1 MEFTS
6 RRSPVLCTHG
16 CAASSQPLASEIG
29 LRVLRAGGNAADA
42 CVAMAAALNVA
53 EPCMTGIGGD
63 AFCLFFDAKSKSVR
77 GLNGSGRC
85 PAALDLAAVRAAG
98 QTAAALDAA
107 SVHCIT
113 TPGAAAAWVDTI
125 ERFGRLPLADVLA
138 PAIAL
143 AEDGVP
149 VNVVSAAC
157 WQAQEEQLTRWA
169 HNPGVA
175 QFLPN
180 GRAPRAGE
188 VLAMPELAAT
198 FRALAAKGKPGF
210 YGGRVARAI
219 AEAVAAN
226 GGRLSEADLAA
237 HVSTFDD
244 PLCVEFEGV
253 RVWELPPNGQGIVA
267 LLALQT
273 LRARLPELRR
283 AAHNSAEYLHLVAE
297 ALRLA
302 FADAAAGAVADPTVD
317 GGAASTLL
325 NDAYARARAALI
337 TPGTAMPTA
346 VAGDAALALHGSD
359 TVYLC
364 AVDADGNACS
374 FINSNYMG
382 FGSGLVPAGCGFTL
396 HNRGANFSLV
406 DGHPNALGPG
416 KRPFHTIIPGMLT
429 AAADGGGDELVAAFG
444 VMGGFMQPQGHVQLL
459 LNLLLHGM
467 DPQAALDAPR
477 LCLTARGG
485 LQSDEAAR
493 AADADGGGVVVA
505 LEDGIAPEVAA
516 ALRGYGHAVEASVSG
531 AARALFG
538 RGQAIHVR
546 RAPAFSPAVG
556 KRARGDGEKRRVLWA
571 GSDGRGDGMAVGY

>member
-1 MEFTS
+1 MDFTS

-98 QTAAALDAA
+98 QTGAALDAS

-157 WQAQEEQLTRWA
+157 WQAQEEQLKNWP

-198 FRALAAKGKPGF
+198 FRALAAEGKPGF

-283 AAHNSAEYLHLVAE
+283 AAHNSAEYLHLLAE

-302 FADAAAGAVADPTVD
+302 FADAAAAPSPTRRRRRR
-317 GGAASTLL
+317 GLHAARRRVR
-325 NDAYARARAALI
+325 ARARR
-337 TPGTAMPTA
+337 
-346 VAGDAALALHGSD
+346 
-359 TVYLC
+359 
-364 AVDADGNACS
+364 AD
-374 FINSNYMG
+374 
-382 FGSGLVPAGCGFTL
+382 
-396 HNRGANFSLV
+396 H
-406 DGHPNALGPG
+406 
-416 KRPFHTIIPGMLT
+416 
-429 AAADGGGDELVAAFG
+429 
-444 VMGGFMQPQGHVQLL
+444 
-459 LNLLLHGM
+459 
-467 DPQAALDAPR
+467 
-477 LCLTARGG
+477 ARNG
-485 LQSDEAAR
+485 
-493 AADADGGGVVVA
+493 DADGGGGRRGAGAPRLGHRVPVRRRRRWQRVLVHQ
-505 LEDGIAPEVAA
+505 LELHGLWERPRARRLRLHAAQPRRQLFARRRPPECARPGEAAVPHDHSRHADGGGRRRRRRAGGGVWRDGRLHAA
-516 ALRGYGHAVEASVSG
+516 AGSRP
-531 AARALFG
+531 AAAQLAAPRNGPAG
-538 RGQAIHVR
+538 CAR
-546 RAPAFSPAVG
+546 RAAPLPH
-556 KRARGDGEKRRVLWA
+556 RARRAAER
-571 GSDGRGDGMAVGY
+571 